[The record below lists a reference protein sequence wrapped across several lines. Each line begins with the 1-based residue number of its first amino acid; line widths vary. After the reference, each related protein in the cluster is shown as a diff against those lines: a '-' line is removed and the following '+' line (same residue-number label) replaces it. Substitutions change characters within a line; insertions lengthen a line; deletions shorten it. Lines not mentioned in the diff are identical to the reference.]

1 MAFYSMSQFRERVGI
16 SREALR
22 FYESRGLITPQRKEG
37 SNYRV
42 YSDMDGLGVLRIKI
56 MQSFRLSLDQIRERS
71 KEISLAEQDAYLTQ
85 VEMHMEEQLR
95 HAQNELARIRKNH
108 SFVRDAMGAQ
118 GEVCELDTYGI
129 YKLMLLGEGVQRDIH
144 MEKTVSQWLSHMPM
158 CDVGWHISRERL
170 EAAGDE
176 PVPTQIGL
184 MMLPRYVDEYNVS
197 IAPPVFFFP
206 PGHSIRMMLGL
217 ENPFAITR
225 AQAQPLFDYARQ
237 HGYRMVSEISGRY
250 SGYACEN
257 GVPRY
262 YFSMRVHVQ

>member
-71 KEISLAEQDAYLTQ
+71 KEISLPSRTLI
-85 VEMHMEEQLR
+85 LR
-95 HAQNELARIRKNH
+95 RWKCTWKNSCAMCKTSWQESEKNH

-170 EAAGDE
+170 EAAGGRTHSNPDR
-176 PVPTQIGL
+176 PDDAAAICGRIQRQHRTSRVL
-184 MMLPRYVDEYNVS
+184 
-197 IAPPVFFFP
+197 FP
-206 PGHSIRMMLGL
+206 ARAFHPHDAGAG
-217 ENPFAITR
+217 NPFAITR